1 MKKNMS
7 GKVVLLF
14 VCVSVLV
21 VFSACTMF
29 TTSWGTKL
37 QRKQQDVLSNAS
49 ASELLAFSQG
59 ANASNPETVRAVL
72 NLLSTKN
79 PEELRGLGL
88 SDKEAVLNLTLDATV
103 RMEKISEIASEVT
116 NSASNSGKPDELV
129 KKLLTETDTFDT
141 TASVN
146 LLSDPDTMKNAD
158 PDALANA
165 AVAVI
170 VQVAAKNGYEKIKQ
184 NIQAGGGVDFGSAET
199 AEQIVDKM
207 LGPSASQED
216 KDTLKAAVNAAKLL
230 SGAANAQDSAG
241 QAVTRPGLDPKNIKL
256 LGAVPLESILGAF

>member
-88 SDKEAVLNLTLDATV
+88 SDKEAVLNLTLDATLP
-103 RMEKISEIASEVT
+103 MEKISEIASEVT

-158 PDALANA
+158 PGVLANA
-165 AVAVI
+165 SVAVI
-170 VQVAAKNGYEKIKQ
+170 LQVAAKNGVYDKIQQ
-184 NIQAGGGVDFGSAET
+184 NIGGGSVDFKENT
-199 AEQIVDKM
+199 ADEIVNKM
-207 LGPSASQED
+207 LGSEGSQKD
-216 KDTLKAAVNAAKLL
+216 KDALKAAVNVAKLL
-230 SGAANAQDSAG
+230 SGAENAQDSAG
-241 QAVTRPGLDPKNIKL
+241 NTVKRPGLAPDQINL
-256 LGAVPLESILGAF
+256 LGVVPLNSILGAF